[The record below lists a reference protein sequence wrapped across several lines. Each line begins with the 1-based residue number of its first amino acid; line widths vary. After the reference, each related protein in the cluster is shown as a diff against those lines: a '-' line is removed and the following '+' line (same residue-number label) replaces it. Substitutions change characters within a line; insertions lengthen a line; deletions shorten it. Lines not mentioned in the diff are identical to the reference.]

1 MKKKKIFVGLIAVAI
16 LFSLAACKT
25 NQPNPTPPSPPVG
38 ITTYTVTFENNG
50 HGSTLEKFTGVSKL
64 TILPVLTENGWKLD
78 GWYYDLEF
86 TKKAEEGQIIEQD
99 TILYAKWTPADRLTV
114 YFNANGGSTVLEI
127 EDIISGSIINKPKDP
142 VKEGY
147 TFLGWYKDDNGE
159 LKEAFDFEKET
170 ITKCLTLYAKWEA
183 QTYTITFISNGGTAI
198 NHQIVAFRECA
209 TRPVSPEKKGYVFAG
224 WYKDEELQHEFD
236 FVNTMI
242 VKDHCLYARWEEES
256 SEENTFIVYFNSK
269 DGSYVPNLYNV
280 LSGSK
285 IKKPSDPVRI
295 GYTFLGWYKDTH
307 GTLTE
312 KFNFEEDTITANT
325 TLYARWERNKYT
337 LSFVSNGGTQV
348 EEQMVNAM
356 DYAVRPVSP
365 KRDGYI
371 FIGWYSDAELKHE
384 FDFVN
389 TTILKDYTLYA
400 KWELGSESE
409 DRFKV
414 YFNSKGGSAVPTLEN
429 IAYGSKI
436 EKPEDPVR
444 DGYTFLGWYK
454 DEQGALVDRFDFTKD
469 TITEDITLFAKWTET
484 PLPTFIVTFEA
495 NGGSVIP
502 AKEIQEGQTIS
513 SPNPPIREG
522 YIFEGWYIDA
532 LCTRS
537 YVFSTSITSNIT
549 LYAKWEKLPVEENK
563 EIVFDFTKFNSLT
576 QGKLDENNK
585 TTTDIPMGQFMV
597 AAGSKATNTEL
608 NTQGKIVTFT
618 LNGSKNNGFIIIG
631 KGGSGNKTAPGTT
644 NISLYKFVNG
654 SLVLLKELGS
664 VVYDKFITIEE
675 ENLEAGTYQLRTD
688 KSLKISKFNLIE
700 RSIETILE
708 EFTVSFV
715 FQNGMPEKI
724 EIVQEGMLIAKP
736 EDPTKEGYVFKG
748 WFTSNSYMTEFDFS
762 IPIVADLVL
771 YAKWDEEPIDPNA
784 ITYIVH
790 FVTDCLIV
798 IEDKIV
804 VEGKLLGKPTPPV
817 REEYRFGGWFLDYD
831 FKQEYLFDT
840 PVMSNLTLY
849 AKWEEIITYTI
860 HFEMNGYGE
869 PIESITRLEYIP
881 ELPKPSSS
889 QKSFGG
895 WYYDKELSS
904 KAFTGDILDSTIT
917 LYAKWNDKSNV
928 KILRAEGNLETAYAE
943 WKAVPEA
950 NSYNVYY
957 KKSTEPEEKYV
968 ALDKMLI
975 REYSDKFRADVL
987 GLAAG
992 NYTIKVV
999 AVFGMDESEHGAE
1012 EDVTVLAHTRSG
1024 FAFAEDSPFKT
1035 ASGAYNDDGTLRLGA
1050 QVIYVTAKNAK
1061 TVKATVQGQE
1071 YAGFQNII
1079 YAKQKAG
1086 STDILDFRIVGE
1098 IKRDDLDDY
1107 LSKEEGIQIK
1117 GAKAYQNMNI
1127 TIEGVGEDATFNGFG
1142 FLIRNCGNVEMR
1154 NFGIVNFMDDGISID
1169 TNNCNLWIHNVDFF
1183 YGSPGGDSDQAK
1195 GDGSLDI
1202 KKHSRYITASYNH
1215 FWDSGKCNLQGMKS
1229 EATEDYITYHH
1240 NWYDHS
1246 DSRHPRIRTCSVHV
1260 YNNYFDGNSKY
1271 GVGITMGGSAFVEN
1285 NFFRNCHNPMLSS
1298 NQGTDAL
1305 GDGTF
1310 SGETGGIIKAFGNH
1324 IEGGNSIIWYS
1335 QNALSFDAYL
1345 ASSRDEKLPSAIKTL
1360 AGGTSYNNFDTSST
1374 FYIYEVD
1381 SAEVA
1386 KDKVMKYAGRI
1397 NGGDLQF
1404 VFDNEKE
1411 DSNYDVIPELKQ
1423 MVLNYKTKLIRILG
1437 ES

>member
-25 NQPNPTPPSPPVG
+25 NQPNPTPPNPPVEV
-38 ITTYTVTFENNG
+38 TTYTITFENNG
-50 HGSTLEKFTGVSKL
+50 HGSTLQKFTGVSKL
-64 TILPVLTENGWKLD
+64 TVLPVLTENGWKLD

-99 TILYAKWTPADRLTV
+99 TILYAKWIPADRLTV

-170 ITKCLTLYAKWEA
+170 ITKSLTLYAKWEA

-198 NHQIVAFRECA
+198 DHQIVAFRECA

-242 VKDHCLYARWEEES
+242 VKDYCLYARWEEES

-280 LSGSK
+280 LFGSK

-295 GYTFLGWYKDTH
+295 GYTFLGWYKDTQ
-307 GTLTE
+307 GALTE
-312 KFNFEEDTITANT
+312 EFNFEEDTITANT

-365 KRDGYI
+365 KREGYI

-454 DEQGALVDRFDFTKD
+454 DEQGDRFDFTKD

-537 YVFSTSITSNIT
+537 YVFSTPITSNIT

-631 KGGSGNKTAPGTT
+631 KGGSGNKTTPGTT
-644 NISLYKFVNG
+644 NISLYKLVNG
-654 SLVLLKELGS
+654 SYVLLKELGS

-715 FQNGMPEKI
+715 FQNGMTEKI

-869 PIESITRLEYIP
+869 PIECITRLEYIP

-904 KAFTGDILDSTIT
+904 KAFAGDILDSTIT

-928 KILRAEGNLETAYAE
+928 EILRAEGDLETAYAE
-943 WKAVPEA
+943 WRAVPEA

-1086 STDILDFRIVGE
+1086 STDILDFRIIGE

-1183 YGSPGGDSDQAK
+1183 YGLPGGDSDQAK

-1285 NFFRNCHNPMLSS
+1285 NYFRNCHNPMLSS

-1345 ASSRDEKLPSAIKTL
+1345 ASSRDEKLPSTIKTL